1 MSLELTASGAGHGA
15 HRAWSAVVAFVR
27 RHHLIPPGRPSPGWR
42 KLRPREPRHA
52 ASCLL
57 LWAVFGTFIAFWVQA
72 HWGYLADLGLQSDDA
87 RTFFPFHGLNEPGLF
102 EGDPIAA
109 EVGAFVTPG
118 VGLIYRI
125 LTPFVGL
132 YAATKLVQLLCLGIL
147 VGAGWILIRSRRVG
161 LAGGLL
167 LVFLLLHTP
176 AVPGRIAGGLP
187 RGFAFPLYSLWCAGA
202 FSRSERTR
210 FTSAVVAAVV
220 YPPAM
225 AMIIAAEGVF
235 GLLGPRGSIMG
246 WLKRYALL
254 VLLCAMAGLAY
265 SLPRPDSGPIHTL
278 AEAQSEPAF
287 GPEGRLKVLP
297 FQNPV
302 PYVSW
307 AFSSPFLPVGRSLAH
322 GLPGIA
328 QTLGSTTALMIIT
341 LLLALVALRL
351 TSAPRA
357 AFAFFCAAVFLYAL
371 ARVLAYHLYFPIRYL
386 QYGMPIAAIL
396 LGTSAVGLVLPRL
409 RPRPLRA
416 AARNVCAFLFIGGLC
431 LVNGDGL
438 VVNNGM
444 TVEGYSNA
452 ELHAAIR
459 RLPIDVRIACH
470 PWEADGITYWGQR
483 QATDGYETLMVWFT
497 EDWKRQKKRTQD
509 TLLALYATRPSDVL
523 DYCERNGVTHFLIR
537 TDRYGP
543 DLRQGA
549 ALFEPLTRFINEHLA
564 TVSREELVFLHV
576 PASSI
581 IFEEGPYRLIDVA
594 ALGSAWAGELVTGE
608 SRSQEVTK

>member
-1 MSLELTASGAGHGA
+1 MS
-15 HRAWSAVVAFVR
+15 FVR
-27 RHHLIPPGRPSPGWR
+27 RHELIPPGRPSPGWR
-42 KLRPREPRHA
+42 RLLPREPRHA

-57 LWAVFGTFIAFWVQA
+57 LWAVFGTFVAFWLQA
-72 HWGYLADLGLQSDDA
+72 HWGYLLDLGLQTDDT

-102 EGDPIAA
+102 EGDPIAD
-109 EVGAFVTPG
+109 EVSAFVTPG

-125 LTPFVGL
+125 LTPFFGL

-147 VGAGWILIRSRRVG
+147 AMAGWVLIRSRRVG

-176 AVPGRIAGGLP
+176 YVPSRIAGGLP
-187 RGFAFPLYSLWCAGA
+187 RGFGFPLFALWCAGA
-202 FSRSERTR
+202 LARSERTR
-210 FTSAVVAAVV
+210 FTSALVAAIT

-225 AMIIAAEGVF
+225 AMIVAAEGVF
-235 GLLGPRGSIMG
+235 GLLGPRGSIVG

-254 VLLCAMAGLAY
+254 VGLCAMAGLAY
-265 SLPRPDSGPIHTL
+265 AFPRHDAGPIHTL
-278 AEAQSEPAF
+278 AEAQNEPAF
-287 GPEGRLKVLP
+287 GPEGRLHVLP
-297 FQNPV
+297 FPEPV
-302 PYVSW
+302 LFGAW
-307 AFSSPFLPVGRSLAH
+307 TFSSPFLPVGRSVPH

-328 QTLGSTTALMIIT
+328 QTLGSTTALIIIT

-371 ARVLAYHLYFPIRYL
+371 ARVLAYRLYMPTRYL
-386 QYGMPIAAIL
+386 QFGMLVSAIL

-452 ELHAAIR
+452 ELYAAIR
-459 RLPIDVRIACH
+459 RLPTDVRIAAH

-483 QATDGYETLMVWFT
+483 PATDGYETLMVWFT

-509 TLLALYATRPSDVL
+509 TLLALYATQPSDVL
-523 DYCERNGVTHFLIR
+523 DYCEANGVTHFLIR
-537 TDRYGP
+537 TDRYRP
-543 DLRQGA
+543 DLRRGA
-549 ALFEPLTRFINEHLA
+549 ALFEPLTGFITEHLA
-564 TVSREELVFLHV
+564 TVSRQDLVLLHA

-581 IFEEGPYRLIDVA
+581 IFERGSYRLIDVV
-594 ALGSAWAGELVTGE
+594 ALRSAWSGELAASE
-608 SRSQEVTK
+608 SD